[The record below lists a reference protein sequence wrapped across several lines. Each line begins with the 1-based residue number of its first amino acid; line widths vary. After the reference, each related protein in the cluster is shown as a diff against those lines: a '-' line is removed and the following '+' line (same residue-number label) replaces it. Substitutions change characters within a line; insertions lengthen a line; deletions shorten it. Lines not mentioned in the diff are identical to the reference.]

1 MEHVGCAVCASTV
14 LFLILGP
21 APDSTYPRI
30 DLYHEAVI
38 LKQSEAFKGA
48 AMAKRAE
55 RQEKNSRRASGHLG
69 ASFKTG
75 LAEITSFGN
84 PAKPISSPHAD
95 VASALRNDW
104 IRIGRDMGK
113 VLARKQ
119 NG

>member
-1 MEHVGCAVCASTV
+1 MRCALRLSS
-14 LFLILGP
+14 FSILGP
-21 APDSTYPRI
+21 APDFTYPRI

-38 LKQSEAFKGA
+38 LKHSKGA

-55 RQEKNSRRASGHLG
+55 RQEKISTRASRHLRV
-69 ASFKTG
+69 SLMTG
-75 LAEITSFGN
+75 FAELTSFGD
-84 PAKPISSPHAD
+84 PAKPIPSPHAD
-95 VASALRNDW
+95 VPSALRNDW